1 MPKSIK
7 KHLLIILGSLALALG
22 VIGIFIPLLPT
33 TPFLLLASFCY
44 IRSSEKLYQWLMTHK
59 IFGAC
64 IYNYI
69 TYKAVSKRIKVGTLI
84 ILWATLILSILLAGY
99 LHVRIILVLI
109 GLGVTMHLCT
119 LKNLK

>member
-1 MPKSIK
+1 MPKPIK
-7 KHLLIILGSLALALG
+7 KYLLIFLGSLSLALG

-44 IRSSEKLYQWLMTHK
+44 LRSSQRLYQWLMEHK

-69 TYKAVSKRIKVGTLI
+69 AYKAVAKSIKVGTFIL
-84 ILWATLILSILLAGY
+84 LWATLILSILLTDY

-109 GLGVTMHLCT
+109 GVGVSIHLYMLKT
-119 LKNLK
+119 LK